1 MVRNLRELAE
11 RSFDLVIIGGGIY
24 GTTAAWD
31 ATQRGLSVAI
41 IDRADFGSGHV
52 VSTSAKTTH
61 GGVRSLQT
69 GHVSELRQFVRERRA
84 FARIAPPSHR
94 APAVHH
100 SDLYRVSCVT
110 VWKAREFRLPAL
122 DAPTL
127 IETATADS
135 VVMPVPAE
143 PPSGLWILALWT
155 RDVDDGTDFRSHGD
169 RITLIG
175 FDSRQGGERVLLA
188 ESGSYAK
195 PMVTPDGGRDRV
207 LGAELGTG
215 LCDLVGRGAP
225 TSYWERIYLDVWA
238 VPET

>member
-1 MVRNLRELAE
+1 MAGSDPSRPVMSASYASSSENDAPSRALRPISSSPCRSSFRPIPGILRNRLEGAG
-11 RSFDLVIIGGGIY
+11 VP
-24 GTTAAWD
+24 
-31 ATQRGLSVAI
+31 
-41 IDRADFGSGHV
+41 
-52 VSTSAKTTH
+52 SA
-61 GGVRSLQT
+61 
-69 GHVSELRQFVRERRA
+69 
-84 FARIAPPSHR
+84 
-94 APAVHH
+94 
-100 SDLYRVSCVT
+100 
-110 VWKAREFRLPAL
+110 AL

-127 IETATADS
+127 TETATADS

-188 ESGSYAK
+188 EPGSYAK

-207 LGAELGTG
+207 LGAERGTG

-238 VPET
+238 DPET